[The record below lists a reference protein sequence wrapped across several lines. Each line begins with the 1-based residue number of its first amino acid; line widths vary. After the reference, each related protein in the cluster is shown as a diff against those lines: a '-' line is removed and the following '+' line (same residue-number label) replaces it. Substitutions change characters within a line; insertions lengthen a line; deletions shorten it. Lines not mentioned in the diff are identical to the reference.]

1 MFHTFTLIIPHYNIP
16 DKLRRLLC
24 TIPKRND
31 LQIIVVDDSS
41 TKNLSELEEVKRD
54 FPFVEFYSTISN
66 GGGGKARNIGMLH
79 MTGDYIMFA
88 DADDYFLPELERV
101 IDKYRVTK
109 EMPDIIFCNAISVYD
124 ETEVPSSRTDH
135 LNRIFKIL
143 PRNPKKAQQLFKF
156 SFGEPWCKIIKR
168 SVIIH
173 NNIRFEEIPI
183 HNDTKFSY
191 LIGFYSNDIAYHSI
205 PIYTVI
211 DRKNSTSKAV
221 NWKYLAIRTCVFAN
235 KKNFFVKHGI
245 NYRDP
250 ITFNPLLIAI
260 LNFRIDKFKEFIQ
273 IYQSYNISQFA
284 SLIGCMYSLRFYILR
299 KFSRIFTYL
308 SLEK

>member
-1 MFHTFTLIIPHYNIP
+1 MFHTFTLIIPHFNIP
-16 DKLRRLLC
+16 DKLRRLLYS
-24 TIPKRND
+24 IPKRND

-41 TKNLSELEEVKRD
+41 TKNLSEFEEVKRD

-66 GGGGKARNIGMLH
+66 GGGGKARNIGISH
-79 MTGDYIMFA
+79 ATGYYIMFA
-88 DADDYFLPELERV
+88 DADDYFLPELDRV
-101 IDKYRVTK
+101 IDKYGIAE

-124 ETEVPSSRTDH
+124 DTKAPSSRTEH

-143 PRNPKKAQQLFKF
+143 SHNPKKAQKLFKF

-173 NNIRFEEIPI
+173 NNIWFEETPI

-191 LIGFYSNDIAYHSI
+191 LIGFYSQEMAYHLT

-211 DRKNSTSKAV
+211 DRPKSVSKAV
-221 NWKYLAIRTCVFAN
+221 NWEHLAIRTNVFAN
-235 KKNFFVKHGI
+235 KEEFFRENGI
-245 NYRDP
+245 DYRDP

-260 LNFRIDKFKEFIQ
+260 LNLRMDKCKEFIQ
-273 IYQSYNISQFA
+273 IYRNHNISQFA
-284 SLIGCMYSLRFYILR
+284 SIIGCMHSLKYYILH
-299 KFSRIFTYL
+299 KFGKMFTYL
-308 SLEK
+308 CLRK